1 MYVWWAGSGVAVC
14 VCVCVCVRACGG
26 QVVGWPCVSVCVCL
40 CVWVWVWVCGCVCG
54 GQVMGWPCV
63 CVCVCVCVWWTG
75 SGVAMGHGQGGG
87 NPRKAVPAAPGSG
100 LIPALLQPVIPGVLL
115 SLVVEYF

>member
-14 VCVCVCVRACGG
+14 VCA
-26 QVVGWPCVSVCVCL
+26 
-40 CVWVWVWVCGCVCG
+40 CVWWAGSGVAV
-54 GQVMGWPCV
+54 CV

-87 NPRKAVPAAPGSG
+87 NPCKAVPAAPGSG

>member
-1 MYVWWAGSGVAVC
+1 MKPKEPFRFDQGRVRRGTWAKARKGDLAPQPGCGCEGVC
-14 VCVCVCVRACGG
+14 VCV
-26 QVVGWPCVSVCVCL
+26 W
-40 CVWVWVWVCGCVCG
+40 
-54 GQVMGWPCV
+54 
-63 CVCVCVCVWWTG
+63 WWTG
-75 SGVAMGHGQGGG
+75 SGVAMGHGQGGS

>member
-1 MYVWWAGSGVAVC
+1 M
-14 VCVCVCVRACGG
+14 
-26 QVVGWPCVSVCVCL
+26 
-40 CVWVWVWVCGCVCG
+40 
-54 GQVMGWPCV
+54 CV

>member
-1 MYVWWAGSGVAVC
+1 MCVGVGVWVCVWWAGSGEAVC
-14 VCVCVCVRACGG
+14 VCVCV
-26 QVVGWPCVSVCVCL
+26 W
-40 CVWVWVWVCGCVCG
+40 
-54 GQVMGWPCV
+54 
-63 CVCVCVCVWWTG
+63 WWTG
-75 SGVAMGHGQGGG
+75 SGVAMGHGQGGS